1 MNSKGERQS
10 KISLKENDVVSFDSK
25 KNAYTFCR
33 FFSNLADSILQKF
46 PRTKKK
52 DLESKPLEG
61 IMNKFEITVKIL
73 LYTF

>member
-10 KISLKENDVVSFDSK
+10 KISLKENGVVSFDSK

-46 PRTKKK
+46 TQKKHVQK
-52 DLESKPLEG
+52 KRFG
-61 IMNKFEITVKIL
+61 IKTTGGYYEQI
-73 LYTF
+73 

>member
-52 DLESKPLEG
+52 RFG
-61 IMNKFEITVKIL
+61 IKTTGGYYEQI
-73 LYTF
+73 